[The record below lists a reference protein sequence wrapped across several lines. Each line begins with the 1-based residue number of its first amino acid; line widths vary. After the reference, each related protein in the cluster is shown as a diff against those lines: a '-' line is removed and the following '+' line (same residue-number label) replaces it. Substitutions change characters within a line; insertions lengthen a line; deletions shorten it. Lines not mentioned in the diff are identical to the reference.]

1 MKKYVSL
8 MNFTFFLFV
17 LCAPLKSLS
26 AQPNTFQTFLQ
37 NDFLLTSP
45 GAMGYGLYGYENP
58 ALLNYSEGFNML
70 FAWKDHSGKFREFN
84 NWGLFS
90 SISNIG
96 FGMIHRK
103 YSAGTIANYK
113 LSLAVGDRSF
123 STGLSYGWSNSD
135 IADFNR
141 TDILTLGFLLRP
153 SKYVSAG
160 LNGITALTE
169 NSHSIY
175 LDLAIRP
182 LGNELLSIF
191 GDMSIASFY
200 GRKYERNFWS
210 AGAALELIPGLRLTG
225 RYFDTKSFT
234 AGLEIGL
241 GNLTLHSQS
250 HFDKDQ
256 KYAFNTYGIRLGSYD
271 RNFTRNFSTKSN
283 NYLNLTLSDVKY
295 RRFRFFDNSSTLF
308 DLLSQINAAK
318 DDPDISGIALNATEL
333 SSDREKLWE
342 LREAILQFKKSGK
355 KVVIFLE
362 RPSLDLYHFAS
373 VADKIVL
380 DPQGMILFQGLV
392 TGRTYIKGMLEKIGI
407 GFEEWRFFKYKSA
420 FENLGREKM
429 SDADRQQRQELV
441 DGIYNIIKNDVTR
454 SRKITDDQ
462 FDNIVNNLGIIIAP
476 EALELH
482 LVDTLQR
489 WENAGEI
496 LKKLEGKDIALTNS
510 IEKFKLP
517 EDNHW
522 GEFNYIAVIYALGN
536 CDMNTGIAARKLVKD
551 VEDVTNNPKIKA
563 VVFRVDSPG
572 GDGMASDYIAEAMLK
587 LKKKKPVIV
596 SQGSV
601 AASGGYWLSMY
612 ADTIVAAPNTVTG
625 SIGVIGGWAYN
636 ITLKEKLGVTTDYV
650 KRGEHADLGFGA
662 TVPFIGLSLPDRNL
676 DAAEKKRMEHIIKAE
691 YNDFVSKVALG
702 RNMTK
707 EYIDSVGQGR
717 VWDGSAGLKNGLV
730 DLLGG
735 LNDAINIAKVK
746 AKISDDKNVKILQYP
761 EMPAFD
767 LSFLKPSILG
777 FDIKEDKIFSD
788 IKFRFEH
795 NGQPLYILP
804 LDYMEFVR

>member
-1 MKKYVSL
+1 MKKYVLL
-8 MNFTFFLFV
+8 MNYTLFLFV

-58 ALLNYSEGFNML
+58 ATLNYSEGFNML

-90 SISNIG
+90 SISNLG

-113 LSLAVGDRSF
+113 LSLAVGDHSF

-141 TDILTLGFLLRP
+141 IDILALGFLLRP
-153 SKYVSAG
+153 SKYISAG
-160 LNGITALTE
+160 VNGIAALSE
-169 NSHSIY
+169 NSHSAY
-175 LDLAIRP
+175 MDLAVRP
-182 LGNELLSIF
+182 LGNELLCLF
-191 GDMSIASFY
+191 GDLSIVSFY

-225 RYFDTKSFT
+225 RYFDSKSFT

-241 GNLTLHSQS
+241 GNLTLNSQS

-271 RNFTRNFSTKSN
+271 RNFMRNFSAKSN
-283 NYLNLTLSDVKY
+283 AYLNLTLSDVKY

-308 DLLSQINAAK
+308 DLLSQVNAAK
-318 DDPDISGIALNATEL
+318 DDPGISGIAVNVTEL

-342 LREAILQFKKSGK
+342 LREAIREFKKSGK

-407 GFEEWRFFKYKSA
+407 GFDEWRFFKYKSA
-420 FENLGREKM
+420 FENLGRDKM

-441 DGIYNIIKNDVTR
+441 DGIYNIIKKDVTS

-510 IEKFKLP
+510 IEMFKLP

-536 CDMNTGIAARKLVKD
+536 CDMNTGITARKLVKD
-551 VEDVTNNPKIKA
+551 VEDVTNNPNVKA
-563 VVFRVDSPG
+563 VVFRV
-572 GDGMASDYIAEAMLK
+572 
-587 LKKKKPVIV
+587 
-596 SQGSV
+596 
-601 AASGGYWLSMY
+601 
-612 ADTIVAAPNTVTG
+612 
-625 SIGVIGGWAYN
+625 
-636 ITLKEKLGVTTDYV
+636 
-650 KRGEHADLGFGA
+650 
-662 TVPFIGLSLPDRNL
+662 
-676 DAAEKKRMEHIIKAE
+676 
-691 YNDFVSKVALG
+691 
-702 RNMTK
+702 
-707 EYIDSVGQGR
+707 
-717 VWDGSAGLKNGLV
+717 
-730 DLLGG
+730 
-735 LNDAINIAKVK
+735 
-746 AKISDDKNVKILQYP
+746 
-761 EMPAFD
+761 
-767 LSFLKPSILG
+767 
-777 FDIKEDKIFSD
+777 
-788 IKFRFEH
+788 
-795 NGQPLYILP
+795 
-804 LDYMEFVR
+804 